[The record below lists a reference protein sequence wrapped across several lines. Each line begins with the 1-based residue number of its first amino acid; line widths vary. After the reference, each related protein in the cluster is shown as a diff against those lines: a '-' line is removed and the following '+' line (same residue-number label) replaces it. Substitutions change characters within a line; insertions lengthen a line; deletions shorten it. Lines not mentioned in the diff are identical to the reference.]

1 VNQHKVMSHIK
12 QITVRKEG
20 RYWNVVS
27 VHF

>member
-1 VNQHKVMSHIK
+1 VNHNGAMQHIK

-20 RYWNVVS
+20 KYWNVVS